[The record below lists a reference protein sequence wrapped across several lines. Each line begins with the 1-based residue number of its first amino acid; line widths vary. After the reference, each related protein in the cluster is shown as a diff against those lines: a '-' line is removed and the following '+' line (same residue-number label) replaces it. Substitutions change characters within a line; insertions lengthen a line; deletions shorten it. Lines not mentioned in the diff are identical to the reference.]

1 MDGQWLRLSHGNAA
15 GPVRVRGITG
25 RHGVTITALP
35 RAAWCHIEKLRV
47 AQTCCSHT
55 KSFTLARRQRSVAA
69 ERQALVQAWARKFAN
84 PLRYFGD
91 FCFVQMLDVQVEME
105 RESYEGPGDICS
117 EFFRSILH
125 GIAALGDER
134 LQDLTLA
141 QIVEEYLVTDAI
153 DLLRH
158 LEQVAP
164 WLPVSNFKREQ
175 QVKTV
180 KSGVHFSVFR
190 SPQALDV
197 YTSAAHRFE
206 DCLYEASEADFKWA
220 EREERRAADT
230 RRAAKVATAEA
241 LPAVVGLTTTE
252 GEASTGG
259 DQLDILEMEVDEA
272 IDHDNSAYSVKEI
285 RQRLK
290 VGAVCEVV
298 YDDTPGVYLAVV
310 QKTPAGKVKKV
321 ELTWLHELVEGSDVY
336 IPDPW
341 PHEVKQVW
349 INQVVEPLSNTHNVS
364 ESEATQL
371 LGQGNFKQ
379 AVAEIRA
386 DAKLC
391 SDLSLQVWRRRASVA
406 AAAPVATIVAA
417 STASSSAVTDATPV
431 PALSAASSCAAA
443 SSATFAAGA
452 SSADDA
458 AKASAAAATTTKPTA
473 VVATTVASSTTTT
486 KPPVST
492 APGRKVPDVAL
503 FGKGN
508 ERRCNCPILT
518 DSAVEYA
525 NDLQLA
531 NMWEA
536 LSRRG
541 QNGDPL
547 VLSHECGACS
557 AAASWPRLW
566 QCLPA
571 AQAG

>member
-1 MDGQWLRLSHGNAA
+1 M
-15 GPVRVRGITG
+15 
-25 RHGVTITALP
+25 
-35 RAAWCHIEKLRV
+35 
-47 AQTCCSHT
+47 
-55 KSFTLARRQRSVAA
+55 
-69 ERQALVQAWARKFAN
+69 QAWARKFAN

-386 DAKLC
+386 DKDAKLC